1 MTKHTPHFDALSLLP
16 LRMALIAAE
25 KETPARPPRPPRDP
39 NEQLALQLIER
50 IKHPGQISFTGLKI
64 ESPQPLFDERFP
76 EMAGTHA
83 R

>member
-16 LRMALIAAE
+16 LRIALIAAE
-25 KETPARPPRPPRDP
+25 KESPARPARQPRDP

-50 IKHPGQISFTGLKI
+50 IKHHRQISFTGLKI
-64 ESPQPLFDERFP
+64 ESPQSLFAERFS